1 MSATV
6 GLQVG
11 KLIFHYLSSAQSV
24 LDVNEMSA
32 SQIQPAPLLRKAT
45 VKAGVAYEINSVNP
59 VPVKADNE
67 YGYRKM
73 PVLYNVTFT
82 VECVHKVYHDSIFLA
97 DAVSQ
102 ALIKASYA
110 TQNNVTHNGFILDS
124 MQETY
129 DKERRMYS
137 KLLTFDVRIL
147 L

>member
-6 GLQVG
+6 GFQVG
-11 KLIFHYLSSAQSV
+11 KLIFHYLSTANSV
-24 LDVNEMSA
+24 TGVNGMSA
-32 SQIQPAPLLRKAT
+32 SQIQPAPLLRKAN
-45 VKAGVAYEINSVNP
+45 VNAAVVYEINSVNP
-59 VPVKADNE
+59 VPVKADNTNA
-67 YGYRKM
+67 YRRM

-82 VECVHKVYHDSIFLA
+82 VECVHKVYHDSIYLA
-97 DAVSQ
+97 DAVAQ
-102 ALIKASYA
+102 ALMKQTYE
-110 TQNNVTHNGFILDS
+110 TENNVTHNGFILDS